1 MEKPVTIRRNL
12 VLKQIDA
19 AEDPFGRKI
28 IFSIK
33 FTKKDGELVYM
44 PKAQSCGL
52 KINMKDNRMRGIV
65 PVDETG
71 NPAGHPTPVHIDSLI
86 EFNGLKIRM

>member
-28 IFSIK
+28 TFAIR
-33 FTKKDGELVYM
+33 FTKKDGELVFM

-52 KINMKDNRMRGIV
+52 KFSMKDNHMRGIQAIDDKGA
-65 PVDETG
+65 PI
-71 NPAGHPTPVHIDSLI
+71 GHPTPVHIDALI
-86 EFNGLKIRM
+86 EFNGLKVRM

>member
-19 AEDPFGRKI
+19 AEDPLGRKI
-28 IFSIK
+28 ASSIK

-52 KINMKDNRMRGIV
+52 KFNMKDNRMRGIV
-65 PVDETG
+65 PVDETC

>member
-19 AEDPFGRKI
+19 AEDPFGRKLT
-28 IFSIK
+28 FSLK

-52 KINMKDNRMRGIV
+52 KFNMKDNHMRGIQ
-65 PVDETG
+65 PVDAEG
-71 NPAGHPTPVHIDSLI
+71 KPSGHPTPVHIDSLI

>member
-1 MEKPVTIRRNL
+1 MEKPITIRRNM

-19 AEDPFGRKI
+19 AEDPLGRKI
-28 IFSIK
+28 TFSLK

-52 KINMKDNRMRGIV
+52 KFSMKDNHMRGVV
-65 PVDETG
+65 PVDANGT
-71 NPAGHPTPVHIDSLI
+71 PAGHPTPVHIDSLI

>member
-1 MEKPVTIRRNL
+1 MEKPITIRRNM

-19 AEDPFGRKI
+19 AEDPLGRKI
-28 IFSIK
+28 TFSLK

-52 KINMKDNRMRGIV
+52 KFNQKDNRMRGII
-65 PVDETG
+65 PVDANG
-71 NPAGHPTPVHIDSLI
+71 NLAGHPTPVHIDALI

>member
-19 AEDPFGRKI
+19 AEDPLGRKI
-28 IFSIK
+28 TFSLK
-33 FTKKDGELVYM
+33 FVKKDGELVYM

-52 KINMKDNRMRGIV
+52 KFSMKNNYMRGIQ
-65 PVDETG
+65 PVDSEG